1 MKKLIALFAAGLLGF
16 SAHAQETTTDFE
28 FEVPGLEIVSAN
40 EVTMADFIWLN
51 RLIVVF
57 ADTDLDPSFRKQME
71 LLHVRPEDLAERDV
85 VVVIDTDPAEK
96 TEFRE
101 QLRPRGF
108 SLVLVDL
115 DGRVKLR
122 KPSPWSTRELVRS
135 IDKTQLRRDER
146 RGGR

>member
-1 MKKLIALFAAGLLGF
+1 MKQLITLLIAGLLGL
-16 SAHAQETTTDFE
+16 SAHAQDAASGT
-28 FEVPGLEIVSAN
+28 VPEITGPKTVSATD
-40 EVTMADFIWLN
+40 VSPSDFLWLN

-57 ADTDLDPSFRKQME
+57 ADTDRDPAFRKQME
-71 LLHVRPEDLAERDV
+71 LLEVRPNDLAERDV
-85 VVVIDTDPAEK
+85 VVVVDINPADK

-122 KPSPWSTRELVRS
+122 KPSPWSTRELVHS
-135 IDKTQLRRDER
+135 IDKTQLRRDEVR
-146 RGGR
+146 EAR